1 MGSIGPG
8 SGQKTAQGVADLLA
22 QLGREE
28 APGGGNYFPVRVWE
42 NWEKQE
48 RKEGGHGVCNL
59 AADSRTNK
67 DWKFSGISR
76 HFGRFCTG
84 KFRPDG
90 AVFPIR
96 G

>member
-1 MGSIGPG
+1 MGSTGPG
-8 SGQKTAQGVADLLA
+8 SGQKTAQGAADLLA

-28 APGGGNYFPVRVWE
+28 APRGGNYFPVRVWE

-67 DWKFSGISR
+67 VIKD
-76 HFGRFCTG
+76 RFPLNNP
-84 KFRPDG
+84 FLNDL
-90 AVFPIR
+90 FFILLI
-96 G
+96 